1 MGRMRA
7 DHDAVDL
14 LTGLATTRA
23 IRRYRDEP
31 IPDGDLSTIL
41 WHATRAPSGS
51 NRQPFRFVVLR
62 DGPKAV
68 EAKALLGE
76 SFRSMWARK
85 RADDGYDEGS
95 GAAADTPKA
104 RMAATMQHFVDHFE
118 RTPVVVLA
126 CMRRHRDPH
135 PTEGASV
142 YPACQNVLLAARA
155 LGYGG
160 VMTTWHA
167 FVEDDLRSLLGIP
180 DEVAMCATIPLGRLV
195 GGHGPVRRRPVGEL
209 VYDDGWEQPAAWA
222 VDPEGTRF
230 TSAGPPR
237 A

>member
-1 MGRMRA
+1 MPA
-7 DHDAVDL
+7 NEDVVDL

-31 IPDGDLSTIL
+31 IPDDDLSTIL

-62 DGPKAV
+62 DGPKA
-68 EAKALLGE
+68 EQAKSLLGG

-85 RADDGYDEGS
+85 READGYDEGS
-95 GAAADTPKA
+95 GASADTPKA

-118 RTPVVVLA
+118 RTPVVVIA
-126 CMRRHRDPH
+126 CLQRHRDPH

-142 YPACQNVLLAARA
+142 YPACQNLLLAARA

-160 VMTTWHA
+160 VMTTWHS
-167 FVEDDLRSLLGIP
+167 FVEADLRTLLGIP
-180 DEVAMCATIPLGRLV
+180 DDVALCATIPLGRPA
-195 GGHGPVRRRPVGEL
+195 GGHGPVRRRPVAEL
-209 VYDDGWEQPAAWA
+209 VYDDGWEEPAMWA
-222 VDPEGTRF
+222 ADPAGTSF
-230 TSAGPPR
+230 TAAGPPR
-237 A
+237 K